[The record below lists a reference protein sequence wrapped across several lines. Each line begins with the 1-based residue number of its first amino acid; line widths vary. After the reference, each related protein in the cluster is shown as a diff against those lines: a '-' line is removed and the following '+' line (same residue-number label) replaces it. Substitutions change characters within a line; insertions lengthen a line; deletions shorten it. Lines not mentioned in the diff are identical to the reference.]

1 MGGILDGLS
10 VLDLT
15 RNVAGPYCTMIL
27 GDLGAEV
34 IKIERPGSGDDT
46 REWQPPAWNGR
57 STTYLGLN
65 RNKKSLAVNLDDA
78 DGTAIVH
85 RLAARADVVVE
96 SFRVGSM
103 AKRGLG
109 YEQVSAEN
117 PRVIYCSITGFGL
130 WGPHRDRPAYDPI
143 IQAYSGIMSMTGEPT
158 GPPVRVG
165 PSVVDMGA
173 GLWGAL
179 GILGA
184 LYQRQRTGR
193 GSRVDTSLLEVGVAW
208 IGYHLP
214 GYLATGK
221 IPGRMGSRSPMIAPY
236 EAFAARDGYLQLA
249 APNDQIFVRLC
260 LALEL
265 TGLVDDG
272 RFRTNAAR
280 IANRE
285 ALHEALEARLR
296 THTAAR
302 WEEILLAQ
310 RIPCSRIRT
319 VDEVAVDPQ
328 VEALRLLM
336 PVEHPA
342 IAGLRLIDLP
352 VAIDGERAA
361 NRGAPPDLGQHSQE
375 VLAGLGYDGDRIDDL
390 RRRGVIG

>member
-1 MGGILDGLS
+1 VAGILDGLS
-10 VLDLT
+10 ILDLT

-34 IKIERPGSGDDT
+34 IKIERPGGGDDT
-46 REWQPPAWNGR
+46 REWRPPAWNGH

-65 RNKKSLAVNLDDA
+65 RNKKSVAVNLDDA
-78 DGTAIVH
+78 DGTAIVR
-85 RLAARADVVVE
+85 RLAARADVLVE
-96 SFRVGSM
+96 SFRVGSLS
-103 AKRGLG
+103 KRGLG
-109 YEQVSAEN
+109 YEQVSADN
-117 PRVIYCSITGFGL
+117 PRVIYCSITGFGTR
-130 WGPHRDRPAYDPI
+130 GPHRDRPAYDPI
-143 IQAYSGIMSMTGEPT
+143 IQAYSGIMSMTGEAT

-173 GLWGAL
+173 GIWGAL

-221 IPGRMGSRSPMIAPY
+221 IPRRMGSRSPMIAPY
-236 EAFAARDGYLQLA
+236 EAFATQDGFLQLA
-249 APNDQIFVRLC
+249 APNDQIFARLC
-260 LALEL
+260 RALEL
-265 TGLVDDG
+265 TGLEDDQ

-285 ALHEALEARLR
+285 VLHEALEARLH
-296 THTAAR
+296 TNTAAR

-319 VDEVAVDPQ
+319 LDDVAVDPQ
-328 VEALRLLM
+328 IEALRLLM
-336 PVEHPA
+336 PVVHPD
-342 IAGLRLIDLP
+342 IDGLKLIDLP

-361 NRGAPPDLGQHSQE
+361 NCGAPPDLGQHSRE
-375 VLAGLGYDGDRIDDL
+375 VLTGLGYDEGRIDDL